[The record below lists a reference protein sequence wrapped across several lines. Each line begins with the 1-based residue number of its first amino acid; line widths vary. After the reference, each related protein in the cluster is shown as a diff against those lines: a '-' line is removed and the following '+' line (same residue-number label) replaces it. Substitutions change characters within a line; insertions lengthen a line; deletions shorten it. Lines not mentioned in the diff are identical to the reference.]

1 MSKCDS
7 HKGKNKKE
15 NFIVQFYYNNFF
27 FFAMEVVC
35 SEIAAVFLVILKR
48 SHTAKN
54 NDLFIIAVVYT
65 TCCLAIKM
73 FINVHQWRG
82 ACERLAEQDAAIN
95 AGKKSVSAKWVRK
108 FLNFWKSY

>member
-15 NFIVQFYYNNFF
+15 NFIVQFYYDNYF

-54 NDLFIIAVVYT
+54 NELFIVGVVYT

-73 FINVHQWRG
+73 FINIHQWRG
-82 ACERLAEQDAAIN
+82 ATERLAE
-95 AGKKSVSAKWVRK
+95 
-108 FLNFWKSY
+108 